1 MTEGNS
7 TNVCIHSFS
16 FLLKRSVILNQA
28 MMNYHY
34 YTYNTANVVYAIYAF
49 RGTKFVETT
58 VYVIHQYQVS
68 GKLFSIE
75 LM

>member
-1 MTEGNS
+1 MTEGSS

-16 FLLKRSVILNQA
+16 LLKCSVILNQA

-58 VYVIHQYQVS
+58 VCVIHQYQVS